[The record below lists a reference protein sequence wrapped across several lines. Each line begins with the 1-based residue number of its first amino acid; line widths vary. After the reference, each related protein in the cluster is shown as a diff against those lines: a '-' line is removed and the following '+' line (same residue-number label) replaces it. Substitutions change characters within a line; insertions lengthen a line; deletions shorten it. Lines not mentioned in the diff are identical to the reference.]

1 MSCRK
6 NEIFAIRFF
15 NQAEP
20 PDESKLDYLESL
32 IRLDYERCHP
42 DETLDELKHRACF
55 SKEDRG
61 LLRDWMVLAA
71 RRATV
76 RDKKR
81 AAGLKTAA

>member
-6 NEIFAIRFF
+6 KKIFAVRFF
-15 NQAEP
+15 NQTEP

-55 SKEDRG
+55 
-61 LLRDWMVLAA
+61 
-71 RRATV
+71 
-76 RDKKR
+76 
-81 AAGLKTAA
+81 